1 MNRKKLTRNIK
12 YGSNSLIFTVA
23 VIGIIAIINLII
35 SSFHIQ
41 WDLTSNKLYTLSE
54 EGKNVLKKLD
64 EDVQIM
70 FFANPA
76 DPVTMGVK
84 HLYENMSSIT
94 EHVSLEIIDPL
105 TNPNLVNE
113 FQITVEHSAVVS
125 SSKTSKQVHGYDII
139 RKNYATGE
147 YYFDGE
153 GALIQAILDVTAE
166 KQTNLY
172 ILEGHGEFAKN
183 DSLTLFT
190 YLLEQ
195 KWVKV
200 NSYSLITSNSIP
212 EDCDIICILGPIF
225 DYTQN
230 EIEILKDF
238 LDKGGKMILAFND
251 YQETE
256 NLDNL
261 KNLALNYGIKVENI
275 NLTDPI
281 RNYYGN
287 EKTLVPLYT
296 SHNIVRRLEEDNIAI
311 IIPNARKLSIEEKE
325 DIYNDVVFHTSTEE
339 AIAITAEKPLSNN
352 KKMQLLV
359 LGNAFF
365 LHDQTIG
372 YGGNS
377 DIVINALTWFKDD
390 SSIVNIKPKTY
401 APEPIILVGIQAKLI
416 FGVCVILIPL
426 FVFVFGL
433 LLYLRRRTL

>member
-1 MNRKKLTRNIK
+1 M
-12 YGSNSLIFTVA
+12 A
-23 VIGIIAIINLII
+23 NLPKMIPD
-35 SSFHIQ
+35 S
-41 WDLTSNKLYTLSE
+41 
-54 EGKNVLKKLD
+54 
-64 EDVQIM
+64 
-70 FFANPA
+70 
-76 DPVTMGVK
+76 
-84 HLYENMSSIT
+84 
-94 EHVSLEIIDPL
+94 
-105 TNPNLVNE
+105 
-113 FQITVEHSAVVS
+113 
-125 SSKTSKQVHGYDII
+125 
-139 RKNYATGE
+139 
-147 YYFDGE
+147 
-153 GALIQAILDVTAE
+153 
-166 KQTNLY
+166 LY
-172 ILEGHGEFAKN
+172 IP
-183 DSLTLFT
+183 SRT
-190 YLLEQ
+190 

-390 SSIVNIKPKTY
+390 LILTLNQNIS
-401 APEPIILVGIQAKLI
+401 LSL
-416 FGVCVILIPL
+416 
-426 FVFVFGL
+426 
-433 LLYLRRRTL
+433 

>member
-1 MNRKKLTRNIK
+1 MIIPKKK
-12 YGSNSLIFTVA
+12 
-23 VIGIIAIINLII
+23 
-35 SSFHIQ
+35 
-41 WDLTSNKLYTLSE
+41 
-54 EGKNVLKKLD
+54 
-64 EDVQIM
+64 
-70 FFANPA
+70 
-76 DPVTMGVK
+76 
-84 HLYENMSSIT
+84 
-94 EHVSLEIIDPL
+94 
-105 TNPNLVNE
+105 
-113 FQITVEHSAVVS
+113 
-125 SSKTSKQVHGYDII
+125 
-139 RKNYATGE
+139 
-147 YYFDGE
+147 
-153 GALIQAILDVTAE
+153 
-166 KQTNLY
+166 
-172 ILEGHGEFAKN
+172 
-183 DSLTLFT
+183 
-190 YLLEQ
+190 
-195 KWVKV
+195 
-200 NSYSLITSNSIP
+200 
-212 EDCDIICILGPIF
+212 
-225 DYTQN
+225 
-230 EIEILKDF
+230 IEILKDF

-311 IIPNARKLSIEEKE
+311 VIPNARKLSIEEKE